1 MNNRPRWLTRA
12 DERAAVRLGFRY
24 RAVRAGDWALLEPV
38 TAIAAERCRLQDDAC
53 DFCMQ
58 PHAHAVNAY
67 AAGRRSIAV
76 SAGLVTA
83 LGRGGITRDQ
93 AVAMLSHE
101 VGHLLDHST
110 RYGLVTA
117 WLTAPWRGAN
127 GPGPTAMRDRRGNA
141 DCADLVIVPMSFLDA
156 PAEQGF
162 AGGRGRHNPRGRT
175 GACTERK

>member
-1 MNNRPRWLTRA
+1 MSARPSGLGSGTAPSARGLG
-12 DERAAVRLGFRY
+12 AA
-24 RAVRAGDWALLEPV
+24 RAGDRDCRRAL
-38 TAIAAERCRLQDDAC
+38 RLQDDAC
-53 DFCMQ
+53 DFYMQ

-117 WLTAPWRGAN
+117 WLTAPWRARAFVFGGLLRLIMRN
-127 GPGPTAMRDRRGNA
+127 MPTAKAALVLVPFCSSRPVCSPCNSRRGRRWP
-141 DCADLVIVPMSFLDA
+141 CWSPSLSF
-156 PAEQGF
+156 
-162 AGGRGRHNPRGRT
+162 
-175 GACTERK
+175 